1 MTAEPTFLDLFVIRH
16 GETDWNRHLYNGTEY
31 QGGRLQPPESALSD
45 DGFAQAERLAKR
57 LKGETFDAVYTSD
70 MLRATQTAEVVFGER
85 VGDGGVRL
93 EPRLR
98 EISRGIFEQFT
109 LAELSD
115 AQREQRIAWKADK
128 TLRPPGGENL
138 GDLAKRVRAWLG
150 TLPTR
155 GRVAAV
161 THSGVILTLL
171 EEVLGAGNAR
181 AFFVGNASLTQLR
194 RYDDRTRILS
204 VGDRAHLEAWTS
216 L

>member
-1 MTAEPTFLDLFVIRH
+1 MAAESTFLDLFVIRH
-16 GETDWNRHLYNGTEY
+16 GETDWNRHLYSGTEY
-31 QGGRLQPPESALSD
+31 QGGRLQPPDSALSD

-70 MLRATQTAEVVFGER
+70 MLRATQTAEVVF
-85 VGDGGVRL
+85 VDVGVRL

-128 TLRPPGGENL
+128 TIRPPGGENL
-138 GDLAKRVRAWLG
+138 DDLAKRVRDWLG
-150 TLPTR
+150 SLPTR

-171 EEVLGAGNAR
+171 EEMLGAGSAR
-181 AFFVGNASLTQLR
+181 SFFVGNASLTQFR

-204 VGDRAHLEAWTS
+204 VSDRAHLEAWTS
-216 L
+216 S